1 MANTA
6 MWLASI
12 FGPLLAIVGLWKVI
26 RKDQFTKALNAMKA
40 SPGLIYYSSIAYLWV
55 GLTMLSQ
62 YDEWAWTGMVL
73 VTLLGWVLVVRGIM
87 GLFVPKLL
95 IDLLMGKPT
104 AIKAWGFIPLIWGLL
119 LSWMAFSM

>member
-12 FGPLLAIVGLWKVI
+12 FGPMLAIVGLWKVI
-26 RKDQFTKALNAMKA
+26 HADQLTKAMNAIKA
-40 SPGLIYYSSIAYLWV
+40 SPGLMYYSSIAYLWV

-62 YDEWAWTGMVL
+62 YDLWAWNGMLL

-95 IDLLMGKPT
+95 IDLLMGNPA
-104 AIKAWGFIPLIWGLL
+104 AIKVWGFIPLVWGLL
-119 LSWMAFSM
+119 LSWIAFFM